1 LYCEFAETGV
11 NQEFGYTSAADLID
25 LCQNAATSNPTAT
38 VQEQRKLAPLIHN
51 PPSLGLLTSI
61 DLHSNRISSN
71 RSLCFRETDFCAQR
85 RRRRNIPE
93 KFTETLAET
102 KLTPNKS
109 ANWAVITGWPGNLLG
124 SRNAWWG

>member
-1 LYCEFAETGV
+1 MKKCHFR
-11 NQEFGYTSAADLID
+11 NDLPSTRTPVRHPKR
-25 LCQNAATSNPTAT
+25 LGLPTA
-38 VQEQRKLAPLIHN
+38 V
-51 PPSLGLLTSI
+51 S
-61 DLHSNRISSN
+61 LHSNRVSSN
-71 RSLCFRETDFCAQR
+71 WSLCFRATDFCAQR

-124 SRNAWWG
+124 SRNAWWGWKDSNFRPSGYDRPGSRSSTLYSAQQRG